1 MTPSREGPVVTL
13 DGPAGSGKSSTAR
26 EVAHRLG
33 FRHLDSGALYRAVT
47 FALLESEIPEADW
60 ETLSEKDFRALGV
73 SVTAEG
79 ESLRVRLRDRVLG
92 PELRTPEVTALA
104 SPLARIPQ
112 ARAALLDLQ
121 RQAGERG
128 RLVADGRDMGT
139 VVFPDAEVKV
149 FLVADLAERA
159 RRRLLEQG
167 SSSPSAEELGA
178 EAARIAARDERDA
191 GRAVSPLRRPDDAV
205 DLDTTRLGFG
215 EQVQAV
221 VDLVRARWRARATPS
236 RRPRR

>member
-1 MTPSREGPVVTL
+1 MTPPREGPVVTL
-13 DGPAGSGKSSTAR
+13 DGPAGSGKSTTAR
-26 EVAHRLG
+26 EVALRLG

-47 FALLESEIPEADW
+47 YALLEAGVPEAEW
-60 ETLSEKDFRALGV
+60 EALAEADFRALGV

-79 ESLRVRLRDRVLG
+79 EALRVRLGERVLG

-128 RLVADGRDMGT
+128 CLVADGRDMGT

-149 FLVADLAERA
+149 FLVADLGERA

-167 SSSPSAEELGA
+167 SAPPSRGELDA
-178 EAARIAARDERDA
+178 EAARIAERDERDA

-205 DLDTTRLGFG
+205 DLDTTRLGFE

-221 VDLVRARWRARATPS
+221 VELVRTRWRV
-236 RRPRR
+236 